1 MSALV
6 EVWMSE
12 LAKLKDK
19 VGAKK
24 RMVFSSKAKQG
35 EGDDEVEEQQ
45 QVLKEARKES
55 SRMAQIQRDLDSS
68 SLSEARIRL
77 LMDRFVP
84 W

>member
-1 MSALV
+1 MSAVV
-6 EVWMSE
+6 EVWMNE

-35 EGDDEVEEQQ
+35 EGDDEVEEE

-68 SLSEARIRL
+68 TLSEAKIRL

>member
-1 MSALV
+1 MSAV
-6 EVWMSE
+6 MDVWMSE

-24 RMVFSSKAKQG
+24 RLVFSSKAKQR

-45 QVLKEARKES
+45 QVLKEAGKES

-68 SLSEARIRL
+68 ALSEATVRL
-77 LMDRFVP
+77 VMDRFVP

>member
-1 MSALV
+1 MSAVV

-35 EGDDEVEEQQ
+35 EGDDEVKEQ
-45 QVLKEARKES
+45 VVFKEARIES

-68 SLSEARIRL
+68 TLSDAKVRL